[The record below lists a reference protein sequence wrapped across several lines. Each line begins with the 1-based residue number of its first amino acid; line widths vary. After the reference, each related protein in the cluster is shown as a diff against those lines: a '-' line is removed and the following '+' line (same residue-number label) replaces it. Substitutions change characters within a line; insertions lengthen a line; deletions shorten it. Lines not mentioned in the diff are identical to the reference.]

1 MRVRP
6 SEITLLLAISLFF
19 GLAVEEFAAQDI
31 PNRPGAVPTFP
42 LLALAGAALLLAGRR
57 EMHRSAAA
65 CRSKR
70 FSPPE
75 SSCCWSGSSWHCS
88 PNPPIAYLSEITA
101 LKILLRVIAVSA
113 LSYGSRLLQRCVH
126 PKDATLLAAALG
138 GLYSSTANTGHLVAA
153 EP

>member
-57 EMHRSAAA
+57 EMHRSAA
-65 CRSKR
+65 R
-70 FSPPE
+70 
-75 SSCCWSGSSWHCS
+75 
-88 PNPPIAYLSEITA
+88 LSIEEVFTA
-101 LKILLRVIAVSA
+101 GKFLLLVGVVLALLPQSADRVFERDHGAQDPA
-113 LSYGSRLLQRCVH
+113 PGDSRLLPVLWKL
-126 PKDATLLAAALG
+126 PLAALCP
-138 GLYSSTANTGHLVAA
+138 S
-153 EP
+153 